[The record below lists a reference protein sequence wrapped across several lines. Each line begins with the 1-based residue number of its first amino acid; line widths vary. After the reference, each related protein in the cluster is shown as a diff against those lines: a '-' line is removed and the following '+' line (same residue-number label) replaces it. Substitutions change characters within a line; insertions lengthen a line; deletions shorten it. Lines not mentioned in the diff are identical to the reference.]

1 MSSPE
6 NVTPSEYIELESEE
20 RFEELIDEHD
30 VVLVD
35 FYADWCGPCKMMEP
49 TVESIA
55 AETAA
60 AVVKVNV
67 DHFQG
72 LASRFGVRGIPTV
85 LLFADGER
93 VERAVGVQSEADL
106 SSMIAEYAA

>member
-1 MSSPE
+1 MSTPE
-6 NVTPSEYIELESEE
+6 NAAPSEYIELDSEE
-20 RFEELIDEHD
+20 RFEEIIDTYD

-49 TVESIA
+49 TIESIA
-55 AETAA
+55 TGTAA
-60 AVVKVNV
+60 AVLKVNV

-85 LLFADGER
+85 LLFADGEQ
-93 VERAVGVQSEADL
+93 VERAVGVQSEDDL
-106 SSMIAEYAA
+106 SSMIAEYTA

>member
-1 MSSPE
+1 MSSS
-6 NVTPSEYIELESEE
+6 TDAAPSEYIELESEDL
-20 RFEELIDEHD
+20 FEDLLDDHD

-49 TVESIA
+49 TIESLA
-55 AETAA
+55 AGTAA

-72 LASRFGVRGIPTV
+72 LASRFGVRGIPTI
-85 LLFADGER
+85 LLFADGEQ

-106 SSMIAEYAA
+106 SSMIADHTA